1 MTAGVDKAVDM
12 AAAVDKAADMA
23 AGVVLKNINIYKNVN
38 KYSY

>member
-23 AGVVLKNINIYKNVN
+23 AGVVLKNMNIYK
-38 KYSY
+38 YS